1 MYEKTV
7 LTNSLIASCLCLL
20 GELTFSGLLNFGKFD
35 NTSYDFIEIP
45 VFMIMGCLGGLLG
58 ALFNHL
64 NFKLTVFRIR
74 YLFVPCLMCCV

>member
-1 MYEKTV
+1 VFLSKIFADTSSNIFSYFWV
-7 LTNSLIASCLCLL
+7 L
-20 GELTFSGLLNFGKFD
+20 GELTYSGLLNFGKFD

-45 VFMIMGCLGGLLG
+45 VFIIMGVLGGLMG

-74 YLFVPCLMCCV
+74 YVFNLLV